1 MKKALSIFLSL
12 VMLLTMSAGLN
23 ITARAEQSVKSSFDE
38 ATGTLTFSGNGAV
51 SASSYEYGSIGDKIT
66 KVIINIG
73 IDEIES
79 YAFSKAEKLQSVIIY
94 DPMCQISADGIL
106 PIGKDDVTF
115 YGFDKSKT
123 QEWASNHNFTFKY
136 IYTITFLK
144 KDNSV
149 SKIIYALDGESAQEV
164 SAKAPNFS
172 FSAYPYTGSDI
183 DNAHYEPVW
192 SPSISAATN
201 DKQYKETAK
210 LRMCTE
216 IQIITKEPTCAETG
230 VLSTVCDKCKRTLET
245 KELAK
250 TDNHVFDDNEE
261 FCTVCHKVKNPN
273 YTTTTTT
280 TSAPATNTT
289 EITTTEAPQP
299 TTSTTAAPAPAP
311 QPPVTSSTAPTAKP
325 TTTKASKPTN
335 NAKKVSGD
343 WVDSKYKKAS
353 ISKLSKGKKAIT
365 VRWKKV
371 STIKGY
377 QIQLATDKNFKK
389 NKKTVTVSKQKTT
402 KTTVKKLK
410 AKKKYYVRIRTY
422 KNVKYQG
429 KTIKVYSSWSKA
441 KTVKTK

>member
-38 ATGTLTFSGNGAV
+38 ATGTLTFTGKGTV
-51 SASSYEYGSIGDKIT
+51 SASSYDYGNIGDKIT
-66 KVIINIG
+66 KVIVNVG
-73 IDEIES
+73 IDEIQS
-79 YAFSKAEKLQSVIIY
+79 YAFSKADKLQSVIIY
-94 DPMCQISADGIL
+94 DQTCQISAQGIL
-106 PIGKDDVTF
+106 PIGKNDVTF

-123 QEWASNHNFTFKY
+123 QEWALNHKYPFKY

-144 KDNSV
+144 RNNSV
-149 SKIIYALDGESAQEV
+149 SKIIYALDGETAQEV
-164 SAKAPNFS
+164 NAKAPNFS
-172 FSAYPYTGSDI
+172 FTAYPDSNTENG
-183 DNAHYEPVW
+183 HFEPTW
-192 SPSISAATN
+192 KPSISAATS
-201 DKQYKETAK
+201 DKQYKEHPK

-230 VLSTVCDKCKRTLET
+230 VLSTVCDICKRTLET

-250 TDNHVFDDNEE
+250 TDNHVFENNEE

-280 TSAPATNTT
+280 TTVPTTTTTAPTTQAVLPPATSST
-289 EITTTEAPQP
+289 QP
-299 TTSTTAAPAPAP
+299 TTK
-311 QPPVTSSTAPTAKP
+311 PTA
-325 TTTKASKPTN
+325 TKASKPTK
-335 NAKKVSGD
+335 NAKKVSGN

-371 STIKGY
+371 KTIKGY
-377 QIQLATDKNFKK
+377 QIQLATDKKFKK
-389 NKKTVTVSKQKTT
+389 NKKTVTISKQKTT

-422 KNVKYQG
+422 KNVKYKG
-429 KTIKVYSSWSKA
+429 KTIKVYSSWSKV

>member
-12 VMLLTMSAGLN
+12 VMLLTMSAGIN

-38 ATGTLTFSGNGAV
+38 ATGTLTFTGKGTV
-51 SASSYEYGSIGDKIT
+51 SASSYDYGNIGDKIR
-66 KVIINIG
+66 KVIVNVG
-73 IDEIES
+73 IDEIQS
-79 YAFSKAEKLQSVIIY
+79 YAFSKADKLQSVIIY
-94 DPMCQISADGIL
+94 DQTCQISAQDIL

-123 QEWASNHNFTFKY
+123 QEWALNHKYPFKY

-144 KDNSV
+144 RDNSV
-149 SKIIYALDGESAQEV
+149 SKIIYALDGETAQEI

-172 FSAYPYTGSDI
+172 FAAYPYTGD
-183 DNAHYEPVW
+183 DMNNAHYAPVW
-192 SPSISAATN
+192 SPSISAATS
-201 DKQYKETAK
+201 DKQYKEHPK

-216 IQIITKEPTCAETG
+216 IQKITKEPTCAETG
-230 VLSTVCDKCKRTLET
+230 VLSTVCSICGRTLET

-250 TDNHVFDDNEE
+250 TNNHVFDNNEE
-261 FCTVCHKVKNPN
+261 FCLVCHKVKNPN
-273 YTTTTTT
+273 YTTTTATTTTTT
-280 TSAPATNTT
+280 TSAPTT
-289 EITTTEAPQP
+289 QP
-299 TTSTTAAPAPAP
+299 TTK
-311 QPPVTSSTAPTAKP
+311 PTA
-325 TTTKASKPTN
+325 TKASKPTK
-335 NAKKVSGD
+335 NAKKVSGN

-365 VRWKKV
+365 VKWKKV

-377 QIQLATDKNFKK
+377 QIQLATDKKFKK
-389 NKKTVTVSKQKTT
+389 NKKTVTISKQKTT

-429 KTIKVYSSWSKA
+429 KTIKVYSSWSKV

>member
-38 ATGTLTFSGNGAV
+38 ATGTLTFTGKGTV
-51 SASSYEYGSIGDKIT
+51 SASSYDYGNIGDKIR
-66 KVIINIG
+66 KVIVNVG
-73 IDEIES
+73 IDEIQS
-79 YAFSKAEKLQSVIIY
+79 YAFSKADKLQSIIIY
-94 DPMCQISADGIL
+94 DQTCQISAQGIL

-123 QEWASNHNFTFKY
+123 QEWALNHKYPFKY

-144 KDNSV
+144 RDNSV
-149 SKIIYALDGESAQEV
+149 SKIIYALDGETAQEI

-172 FSAYPYTGSDI
+172 FAAYPYTGD
-183 DNAHYEPVW
+183 DMNNAHYAPVW
-192 SPSISAATN
+192 SPSISAATS
-201 DKQYKETAK
+201 DKQYKEHPK

-216 IQIITKEPTCAETG
+216 IQKITKEPTCAETG
-230 VLSTVCDKCKRTLET
+230 VLSTVCSICGRTLET

-250 TDNHVFDDNEE
+250 TNNHVFDNNEE
-261 FCTVCHKVKNPN
+261 FCLVCHKVKNPN
-273 YTTTTTT
+273 YTTTTATTTTTT
-280 TSAPATNTT
+280 TSAPTT
-289 EITTTEAPQP
+289 QP
-299 TTSTTAAPAPAP
+299 TTK
-311 QPPVTSSTAPTAKP
+311 PTA
-325 TTTKASKPTN
+325 TKASKPTK
-335 NAKKVSGD
+335 NAKKVSGN

-365 VRWKKV
+365 VKWKKV

-377 QIQLATDKNFKK
+377 QIQLATDKKFKK
-389 NKKTVTVSKQKTT
+389 NKKTVTISKQKTT

-429 KTIKVYSSWSKA
+429 KTIKVYSSWSKV

>member
-38 ATGTLTFSGNGAV
+38 ATGTLTFTGKGTV
-51 SASSYEYGSIGDKIT
+51 SASSYDYGNIGDKIR
-66 KVIINIG
+66 KVIVKVG
-73 IDEIES
+73 IDEIQS
-79 YAFSKAEKLQSVIIY
+79 YAFSKADKLQSVIIY
-94 DPMCQISADGIL
+94 DQTCQISAQGIL

-123 QEWASNHNFTFKY
+123 QEWALNHKYPFKY

-144 KDNSV
+144 RDNSV
-149 SKIIYALDGESAQEV
+149 SKIIYALDGETAQEI

-172 FSAYPYTGSDI
+172 FAAYPYTGGDMN
-183 DNAHYEPVW
+183 NAHYAPVW
-192 SPSISAATN
+192 SPSISAVTN

-210 LRMCTE
+210 IRMCTE
-216 IQIITKEPTCAETG
+216 TQKITKEPTCAETG
-230 VLSTVCDKCKRTLET
+230 VLSTVCSICGRTLET

-250 TDNHVFDDNEE
+250 TDNHVFDNNEE
-261 FCTVCHKVKNPN
+261 FCLVCHKVKNPN

-280 TSAPATNTT
+280 TSAPTTQPPATSST
-289 EITTTEAPQP
+289 QP
-299 TTSTTAAPAPAP
+299 TT
-311 QPPVTSSTAPTAKP
+311 KP
-325 TTTKASKPTN
+325 TTTKASKPTK
-335 NAKKVSGD
+335 NAKKVSGN

-377 QIQLATDKNFKK
+377 QIQLATDKKFKK
-389 NKKTVTVSKQKTT
+389 NKKTVTISKQKTT

-429 KTIKVYSSWSKA
+429 KTIKVYSSWSK
-441 KTVKTK
+441 VKTIKTK

>member
-38 ATGTLTFSGNGAV
+38 ATGTLTFTGKGTV
-51 SASSYEYGSIGDKIT
+51 SASSYDYGNIGDKI
-66 KVIINIG
+66 KKIIVNVG
-73 IDEIES
+73 IDEIQS
-79 YAFSKAEKLQSVIIY
+79 YAFSKADKLQSVIIY
-94 DPMCQISADGIL
+94 DQTCQISAQGIL

-123 QEWASNHNFTFKY
+123 QEWALNHKYPFKY

-144 KDNSV
+144 RDNSV
-149 SKIIYALDGESAQEV
+149 SKIIYALDGETAQEI

-172 FSAYPYTGSDI
+172 FAAYPYTGGDMN
-183 DNAHYEPVW
+183 NAHYAPVW
-192 SPSISAATN
+192 SPSISAATS
-201 DKQYKETAK
+201 DKQYKEHPK

-230 VLSTVCDKCKRTLET
+230 VLSTVCDICKRTLET

-250 TDNHVFDDNEE
+250 TDNHVFDNNEE
-261 FCTVCHKVKNPN
+261 FCLVCHKVKNPN

-280 TSAPATNTT
+280 TTTTTSAPTT
-289 EITTTEAPQP
+289 QP
-299 TTSTTAAPAPAP
+299 TT
-311 QPPVTSSTAPTAKP
+311 KP
-325 TTTKASKPTN
+325 TTTKASKPTK
-335 NAKKVSGD
+335 NAKKVSGN

-365 VRWKKV
+365 VKWKKV

-377 QIQLATDKNFKK
+377 QIQLATDKKFKK
-389 NKKTVTVSKQKTT
+389 NKKTVTISKQKTT

-429 KTIKVYSSWSKA
+429 KTIKVYSSWSKV

>member
-38 ATGTLTFSGNGAV
+38 ATGTLTFTGKGTV
-51 SASSYEYGSIGDKIT
+51 SASSYDYGNIGDKIT
-66 KVIINIG
+66 KVIVNFG
-73 IDEIES
+73 IDEIQS
-79 YAFSKAEKLQSVIIY
+79 YAFSKAVKLQSVIIY
-94 DPMCQISADGIL
+94 DQTCQISAQGIL

-115 YGFDKSKT
+115 YGLDKSKT
-123 QEWASNHNFTFKY
+123 QEWALNRKYLFKY

-144 KDNSV
+144 RDNSV
-149 SKIIYALDGESAQEV
+149 SKIIYALDGETAQEI

-172 FSAYPYTGSDI
+172 FAAYPYTGGDMN
-183 DNAHYEPVW
+183 NAHYAPVW
-192 SPSISAATN
+192 KPSISAATS
-201 DKQYKETAK
+201 DKQYKEHPK

-216 IQIITKEPTCAETG
+216 TQKITKEPTCAETG
-230 VLSTVCDKCKRTLET
+230 VLSTVCSICGRTLET

-250 TDNHVFDDNEE
+250 TNNHVFDNNEE
-261 FCTVCHKVKNPN
+261 FCLVCHKVKNPN

-280 TSAPATNTT
+280 TSAPTTQAAQPPATSST
-289 EITTTEAPQP
+289 QP
-299 TTSTTAAPAPAP
+299 TTK
-311 QPPVTSSTAPTAKP
+311 PTA
-325 TTTKASKPTN
+325 TKASKPTK
-335 NAKKVSGD
+335 NAKKVSGN

-365 VRWKKV
+365 VKWKKV

-377 QIQLATDKNFKK
+377 QIQLATDKKFKK
-389 NKKTVTVSKQKTT
+389 NKKTVTISKQKTT

-429 KTIKVYSSWSKA
+429 KTIKVYSSWSK
-441 KTVKTK
+441 VKTIKTK

>member
-38 ATGTLTFSGNGAV
+38 ATGTLTFTGKGTV
-51 SASSYEYGSIGDKIT
+51 SASSYDYGNIGDKIR
-66 KVIINIG
+66 KVIVNVG
-73 IDEIES
+73 IDEIQS
-79 YAFSKAEKLQSVIIY
+79 YAFSKADKLQSVIIY
-94 DPMCQISADGIL
+94 DQTCQISAQDIL
-106 PIGKDDVTF
+106 PIGKNDVTF

-123 QEWASNHNFTFKY
+123 QEWALNHKYPFKY

-144 KDNSV
+144 RDNSV
-149 SKIIYALDGESAQEV
+149 SKIIYALDGETAQEI

-172 FSAYPYTGSDI
+172 FNAYPDSNTENG
-183 DNAHYEPVW
+183 HFEPTW
-192 SPSISAATN
+192 KPSISAATS
-201 DKQYKETAK
+201 DKQYKEHPK

-216 IQIITKEPTCAETG
+216 IQKITKEPTCAETG
-230 VLSTVCDKCKRTLET
+230 VLSTVCDICKRTLET

-250 TDNHVFDDNEE
+250 TNNHVFDNNEE
-261 FCTVCHKVKNPN
+261 FCLVCHKVKNPN

-280 TSAPATNTT
+280 TSVPTTQAVQPPATSST
-289 EITTTEAPQP
+289 QP
-299 TTSTTAAPAPAP
+299 TTK
-311 QPPVTSSTAPTAKP
+311 PTA
-325 TTTKASKPTN
+325 TKASKPTK
-335 NAKKVSGD
+335 NAKKVSGN

-353 ISKLSKGKKAIT
+353 ITKLSKGKKAIT
-365 VRWKKV
+365 VKWKKV
-371 STIKGY
+371 KTIKGY
-377 QIQLATDKNFKK
+377 QIQLATDKKFKK
-389 NKKTVTVSKQKTT
+389 NKKTVTISKQKTT

-429 KTIKVYSSWSKA
+429 KTIKVYSSWSKV

>member
-38 ATGTLTFSGNGAV
+38 ATGTLTFTGKGTV
-51 SASSYEYGSIGDKIT
+51 SASSYDYGNIGDKIT
-66 KVIINIG
+66 KVIINVG
-73 IDEIES
+73 IDEIQS
-79 YAFSKAEKLQSVIIY
+79 YAFSKAVKLQSVIIY
-94 DPMCQISADGIL
+94 DQTCQISAQGIL

-123 QEWASNHNFTFKY
+123 QEWASNHKYPFKY

-144 KDNSV
+144 RNNSV
-149 SKIIYALDGESAQEV
+149 SKIIYALDGETAQEV

-172 FSAYPYTGSDI
+172 FAAYPYTGGDMN
-183 DNAHYEPVW
+183 NAHYAPVW
-192 SPSISAATN
+192 SPSISAATS
-201 DKQYKETAK
+201 DKQYKEHPK

-230 VLSTVCDKCKRTLET
+230 VLSTVCDICKRTLET

-250 TDNHVFDDNEE
+250 TNNHVFDNNEE
-261 FCTVCHKVKNPN
+261 FCLVCHKVKNPN

-280 TSAPATNTT
+280 TTVPTTTTSAPTTQAAQPPATSST
-289 EITTTEAPQP
+289 QP
-299 TTSTTAAPAPAP
+299 TT
-311 QPPVTSSTAPTAKP
+311 KP
-325 TTTKASKPTN
+325 TTTKA
-335 NAKKVSGD
+335 KKVSGN
-343 WVDSKYKKAS
+343 WVDKKYKKAS

-371 STIKGY
+371 KTIKGY
-377 QIQLATDKNFKK
+377 QIQLATDKKFKK
-389 NKKTVTVSKQKTT
+389 NKKTVTISKQKTT

-422 KNVKYQG
+422 KNVKYKG
-429 KTIKVYSSWSKA
+429 KTIKVYSSWSKV

>member
-38 ATGTLTFSGNGAV
+38 ATGTLTFTGKGTV
-51 SASSYEYGSIGDKIT
+51 SASSYDYGNIGDKIR
-66 KVIINIG
+66 KVIVNVG
-73 IDEIES
+73 IDEIQD
-79 YAFSKAEKLQSVIIY
+79 YAFSKADKLQSIIIY
-94 DPMCQISADGIL
+94 DQTCQISAQEIL

-123 QEWASNHNFTFKY
+123 QEWALNHKYPFKY

-144 KDNSV
+144 RDNSV
-149 SKIIYALDGESAQEV
+149 SKIIYALDGETAQEI

-172 FSAYPYTGSDI
+172 FAAYPYTGD
-183 DNAHYEPVW
+183 DMNNAHYAPVW
-192 SPSISAATN
+192 SPSISAATS
-201 DKQYKETAK
+201 DKQYKEHPK

-216 IQIITKEPTCAETG
+216 IQKITKEPTCAETG
-230 VLSTVCDKCKRTLET
+230 VLSTVCDICKRTLET

-250 TDNHVFDDNEE
+250 TNNHVFDNNEE
-261 FCTVCHKVKNPN
+261 FCLVCHKVKNPN

-280 TSAPATNTT
+280 TSAPTTQAAQPPATSST
-289 EITTTEAPQP
+289 QP
-299 TTSTTAAPAPAP
+299 TTK
-311 QPPVTSSTAPTAKP
+311 PTA
-325 TTTKASKPTN
+325 TKASKPTK
-335 NAKKVSGD
+335 NAKKVSGN

-365 VRWKKV
+365 VKWKKV

-377 QIQLATDKNFKK
+377 QIQLATDKKFKK
-389 NKKTVTVSKQKTT
+389 NKKTVTISKQKTT
-402 KTTVKKLK
+402 KATVKKLK

-429 KTIKVYSSWSKA
+429 KTIKVYSSWSK
-441 KTVKTK
+441 VKTIKTK

>member
-38 ATGTLTFSGNGAV
+38 ATGTLTFSGKGAV
-51 SASSYEYGSIGDKIT
+51 SASSYDYGNIGDKIT
-66 KVIINIG
+66 KVIINVG
-73 IDEIES
+73 IDEIQS
-79 YAFSKAEKLQSVIIY
+79 YAFSKADKLQSIIIY
-94 DPMCQISADGIL
+94 DQTCQISAQGIL
-106 PIGKDDVTF
+106 PIEKEKDDVTF

-123 QEWASNHNFTFKY
+123 QEWALNHKYPFKY

-144 KDNSV
+144 RNNSV
-149 SKIIYALDGESAQEV
+149 SKIIYALDGETAQEI
-164 SAKAPNFS
+164 SAKALNFS
-172 FSAYPYTGSDI
+172 FGAYPYTGDDI
-183 DNAHYEPVW
+183 NNAHYAPDW
-192 SPSISAATN
+192 KPSISAATS
-201 DKQYKETAK
+201 DIQYKEYPK
-210 LRMCTE
+210 LRMCTK
-216 IQIITKEPTCAETG
+216 IQKITKEPTCAETG
-230 VLSTVCDKCKRTLET
+230 VLSTVCDICGRTLET

-250 TDNHVFDDNEE
+250 TDNHVFDNNEE
-261 FCTVCHKVKNPN
+261 FCLVCHKVKNPN

-280 TSAPATNTT
+280 TSAPTT
-289 EITTTEAPQP
+289 QP
-299 TTSTTAAPAPAP
+299 TTK
-311 QPPVTSSTAPTAKP
+311 PTAK
-325 TTTKASKPTN
+325 KASKPTK

-365 VRWKKV
+365 VSWKKV

-377 QIQLATDKNFKK
+377 QIQLATDKKFKK
-389 NKKTVTVSKQKTT
+389 NKKTVTISKQKTT

-429 KTIKVYSSWSKA
+429 KIIKVYSSWSKV

>member
-38 ATGTLTFSGNGAV
+38 ATGTLTFTGKGTV
-51 SASSYEYGSIGDKIT
+51 SASSYDYGNIGDKIT
-66 KVIINIG
+66 KVIVNVG
-73 IDEIES
+73 IDEIQS
-79 YAFSKAEKLQSVIIY
+79 YAFSKAVKLQSVIIY
-94 DPMCQISADGIL
+94 DQTCQISAQGIL

-123 QEWASNHNFTFKY
+123 QEWALNHKYPFKY

-144 KDNSV
+144 RNNSV
-149 SKIIYALDGESAQEV
+149 SKIIYALDGETAQEI

-172 FSAYPYTGSDI
+172 FNAYPDSNTENG
-183 DNAHYEPVW
+183 HFEPTW
-192 SPSISAATN
+192 KPSISAATS
-201 DKQYKETAK
+201 DKQYKEHPK

-230 VLSTVCDKCKRTLET
+230 VLSTVCDICKRTLET

-250 TDNHVFDDNEE
+250 TDNHVFENNEE

-280 TSAPATNTT
+280 TTVPTTTTTVPTTTTTAPTTQAAQPPATSST
-289 EITTTEAPQP
+289 QP
-299 TTSTTAAPAPAP
+299 TT
-311 QPPVTSSTAPTAKP
+311 KP
-325 TTTKASKPTN
+325 TTTKAKKASKPTK
-335 NAKKVSGD
+335 NAKKVSGN
-343 WVDSKYKKAS
+343 WVDKKYKKAS

-371 STIKGY
+371 KTIKGY
-377 QIQLATDKNFKK
+377 QIQLATDKKFKK
-389 NKKTVTVSKQKTT
+389 NKKTVTISKQKTT

-410 AKKKYYVRIRTY
+410 SKKKYYVRIRTY
-422 KNVKYQG
+422 KNVKYKG
-429 KTIKVYSSWSKA
+429 KTIKVYSSWSKV

>member
-1 MKKALSIFLSL
+1 MKKALSVFLSL

-38 ATGTLTFSGNGAV
+38 ATGTLTFTGKGTV
-51 SASSYEYGSIGDKIT
+51 SASSYDYGNIGDKIK
-66 KVIINIG
+66 KVIVNVG
-73 IDEIES
+73 IDEIQS
-79 YAFSKAEKLQSVIIY
+79 YAFSKADKLQSVIIY
-94 DPMCQISADGIL
+94 DQTCQISAQGIL

-123 QEWASNHNFTFKY
+123 QEWALNHKYPFKY

-144 KDNSV
+144 RDNSV
-149 SKIIYALDGESAQEV
+149 SKIIYALDGETAQEI

-172 FSAYPYTGSDI
+172 FAAYPYTGGDMN
-183 DNAHYEPVW
+183 NAHYAPVW
-192 SPSISAATN
+192 SPSISAATS
-201 DKQYKETAK
+201 DKQYKEHPK

-216 IQIITKEPTCAETG
+216 TQKITKEPTCAETG
-230 VLSTVCDKCKRTLET
+230 VLSTVCSICGRTLET

-250 TDNHVFDDNEE
+250 TDNHVFNNNEE
-261 FCTVCHKVKNPN
+261 FCLVCHKVKNPN

-280 TSAPATNTT
+280 TSAPTTQPQATSST
-289 EITTTEAPQP
+289 QP
-299 TTSTTAAPAPAP
+299 TTK
-311 QPPVTSSTAPTAKP
+311 PTA
-325 TTTKASKPTN
+325 TKASKPTK
-335 NAKKVSGD
+335 NAKKVSGN
-343 WVDSKYKKAS
+343 WVDKKYKKAS

-365 VRWKKV
+365 VKWKKV
-371 STIKGY
+371 KTIKGY
-377 QIQLATDKNFKK
+377 QIQLATDKKFKK
-389 NKKTVTVSKQKTT
+389 NKKTVTISKQKTT

-429 KTIKVYSSWSKA
+429 KTIKVYSSWSKV

>member
-1 MKKALSIFLSL
+1 
-12 VMLLTMSAGLN
+12 MLLTMSAGLN

-38 ATGTLTFSGNGAV
+38 ATGTLTFSGKGTV
-51 SASSYEYGSIGDKIT
+51 SASSYDYGNIGDKIR
-66 KVIINIG
+66 KVIVNVG
-73 IDEIES
+73 IDEIQD
-79 YAFSKAEKLQSVIIY
+79 YAFSKADKLQSVIIY
-94 DPMCQISADGIL
+94 DQTCQISAQGIL

-123 QEWASNHNFTFKY
+123 QEWALNHKYPFKY

-144 KDNSV
+144 RDNSV
-149 SKIIYALDGESAQEV
+149 SKIIYALDGETAQEI

-172 FSAYPYTGSDI
+172 FAAYPYTGGDMN
-183 DNAHYEPVW
+183 NAHYAPVW
-192 SPSISAATN
+192 SPSISAATS
-201 DKQYKETAK
+201 DKQYKEHPK

-230 VLSTVCDKCKRTLET
+230 VLSTVCDICKRTLET

-250 TDNHVFDDNEE
+250 TNNHVFDNNEE
-261 FCTVCHKVKNPN
+261 FCLVCHKAKNPN

-280 TSAPATNTT
+280 TSAPTT
-289 EITTTEAPQP
+289 QP
-299 TTSTTAAPAPAP
+299 TTK
-311 QPPVTSSTAPTAKP
+311 PTA
-325 TTTKASKPTN
+325 TKASKPTK
-335 NAKKVSGD
+335 NAKKVSGN

-377 QIQLATDKNFKK
+377 QIQLATDKKFKK
-389 NKKTVTVSKQKTT
+389 NKKTVTISKQKTT

-422 KNVKYQG
+422 KNVKYKG
-429 KTIKVYSSWSKA
+429 KTIKVYSSWSKV

>member
-1 MKKALSIFLSL
+1 
-12 VMLLTMSAGLN
+12 MLLTMSAGLN

-38 ATGTLTFSGNGAV
+38 ATGTLTFTGKGTV
-51 SASSYEYGSIGDKIT
+51 SASSYDYGNIGDKIR
-66 KVIINIG
+66 KVIVNVG
-73 IDEIES
+73 IDEIQS
-79 YAFSKAEKLQSVIIY
+79 YAFSKAVKLQSVIIY
-94 DPMCQISADGIL
+94 DQTCQISAQGIL

-123 QEWASNHNFTFKY
+123 QEWASNHKYPFKY

-144 KDNSV
+144 RNNSV
-149 SKIIYALDGESAQEV
+149 SKIIYALDGETAQEI

-172 FSAYPYTGSDI
+172 FNAYPDSNTENG
-183 DNAHYEPVW
+183 HFEPTW
-192 SPSISAATN
+192 KPSISAATS
-201 DKQYKETAK
+201 DKQYKEHPK

-230 VLSTVCDKCKRTLET
+230 VLSTVCDICKRTLET

-250 TDNHVFDDNEE
+250 TNNHVFDNNEE
-261 FCTVCHKVKNPN
+261 FCLVCHKVKNPN

-280 TSAPATNTT
+280 TTAPTTQAVQPPATSST
-289 EITTTEAPQP
+289 QP
-299 TTSTTAAPAPAP
+299 TTK
-311 QPPVTSSTAPTAKP
+311 PTA
-325 TTTKASKPTN
+325 TKASKPTK
-335 NAKKVSGD
+335 NAKKISGN

-371 STIKGY
+371 KTIKGY
-377 QIQLATDKNFKK
+377 QIQLATDKKFKK
-389 NKKTVTVSKQKTT
+389 NKKTVTISKQKTT

-422 KNVKYQG
+422 KNVKYKG
-429 KTIKVYSSWSKA
+429 KTIKVYSSWSKV

>member
-12 VMLLTMSAGLN
+12 VMLLTMSVGLN

-38 ATGTLTFSGNGAV
+38 ATGTLTFTGKGTV
-51 SASSYEYGSIGDKIT
+51 SASSYDYGNIGDKIR
-66 KVIINIG
+66 KVIVNVG
-73 IDEIES
+73 IDEIQS
-79 YAFSKAEKLQSVIIY
+79 YAFSKADKLQSIIIY
-94 DPMCQISADGIL
+94 YQTCQISAQGIL

-123 QEWASNHNFTFKY
+123 QEWALNHKYPFKY

-144 KDNSV
+144 RDNSV
-149 SKIIYALDGESAQEV
+149 SKIIYALDGETAQEI

-172 FSAYPYTGSDI
+172 FAAYPYTGD
-183 DNAHYEPVW
+183 DMNNAHYAPVW
-192 SPSISAATN
+192 SPSISAATS
-201 DKQYKETAK
+201 DKQYKEHPK

-216 IQIITKEPTCAETG
+216 IQKITKEPTCAETG
-230 VLSTVCDKCKRTLET
+230 VLSTVCDICKRTLET

-250 TDNHVFDDNEE
+250 TNNHVFDNNEE
-261 FCTVCHKVKNPN
+261 FCLVCHKVKNPN

-280 TSAPATNTT
+280 TSAPTTQAAQPPATSST
-289 EITTTEAPQP
+289 QP
-299 TTSTTAAPAPAP
+299 TTK
-311 QPPVTSSTAPTAKP
+311 PTA
-325 TTTKASKPTN
+325 TKASKPTK
-335 NAKKVSGD
+335 NAKKVSGN

-365 VRWKKV
+365 VKWKKV

-377 QIQLATDKNFKK
+377 QIQLATDKKFKK
-389 NKKTVTVSKQKTT
+389 NKKTVTISKQKTT
-402 KTTVKKLK
+402 KATVKKLK

-429 KTIKVYSSWSKA
+429 KTIKVYSSWSK
-441 KTVKTK
+441 VKTIKTK

>member
-12 VMLLTMSAGLN
+12 VMLLTMSAGFN

-38 ATGTLTFSGNGAV
+38 ATGTLTFTGKGTV
-51 SASSYEYGSIGDKIT
+51 SASSYDYGNIGDKIR
-66 KVIINIG
+66 KVIVNVG
-73 IDEIES
+73 IDEIQS
-79 YAFSKAEKLQSVIIY
+79 YAFSKADKLQSIIIY
-94 DPMCQISADGIL
+94 DQTCQISAQGIL

-123 QEWASNHNFTFKY
+123 QEWALNHKYPFKY

-144 KDNSV
+144 RDNSV
-149 SKIIYALDGESAQEV
+149 SKIIYALDGETAQEI

-172 FSAYPYTGSDI
+172 FTAYPYTGGDMN
-183 DNAHYEPVW
+183 NAHYAPVW
-192 SPSISAATN
+192 SPSISAATS
-201 DKQYKETAK
+201 DKQYKEHPK
-210 LRMCTE
+210 LRMCTD
-216 IQIITKEPTCAETG
+216 QKITKEPTCAEIG
-230 VLSTVCDKCKRTLET
+230 VLSTVCSICGRTLET

-250 TDNHVFDDNEE
+250 TDNHVFDNNEE
-261 FCTVCHKVKNPN
+261 FCLVCHKIKNPN

-280 TSAPATNTT
+280 TSAPTT
-289 EITTTEAPQP
+289 QP
-299 TTSTTAAPAPAP
+299 TTK
-311 QPPVTSSTAPTAKP
+311 PTA
-325 TTTKASKPTN
+325 TKASKPTK
-335 NAKKVSGD
+335 NAKKVSGN
-343 WVDSKYKKAS
+343 WVDKKYKKAS

-377 QIQLATDKNFKK
+377 QIQLATDKKFKK
-389 NKKTVTVSKQKTT
+389 NKKTVTISKQKTT

-429 KTIKVYSSWSKA
+429 KTIKVYSSWSK
-441 KTVKTK
+441 VKTIKTK

>member
-38 ATGTLTFSGNGAV
+38 ATGTLTFTGKGTV
-51 SASSYEYGSIGDKIT
+51 SASSYDYGNIGDKIR
-66 KVIINIG
+66 KVIVNVG
-73 IDEIES
+73 IDEIQS
-79 YAFSKAEKLQSVIIY
+79 YAFSKADKLQSVIIY
-94 DPMCQISADGIL
+94 DQTCQISAQGIL

-123 QEWASNHNFTFKY
+123 QEWALNHKYPFKY

-144 KDNSV
+144 RNNSV
-149 SKIIYALDGESAQEV
+149 SKIIYALDGETAQEI

-172 FSAYPYTGSDI
+172 FTAYPDSNTENG
-183 DNAHYEPVW
+183 HFEPTW
-192 SPSISAATN
+192 KPSISAVTK
-201 DKQYKETAK
+201 DQQYKEAPK

-230 VLSTVCDKCKRTLET
+230 VLSTVCDICKRTLET

-250 TDNHVFDDNEE
+250 TDNHVFDNNEE
-261 FCTVCHKVKNPN
+261 FCLVCHKVKNPN

-280 TSAPATNTT
+280 TTVPTTTTTAPTTQAVQPPATSST
-289 EITTTEAPQP
+289 QP
-299 TTSTTAAPAPAP
+299 TT
-311 QPPVTSSTAPTAKP
+311 KP
-325 TTTKASKPTN
+325 TTKKASKPTK
-335 NAKKVSGD
+335 NAKKVSGN

-365 VRWKKV
+365 VKWKKV
-371 STIKGY
+371 KTIKGY
-377 QIQLATDKNFKK
+377 QIQLATDKKFKK
-389 NKKTVTVSKQKTT
+389 NKKTVTISKQKTT

-422 KNVKYQG
+422 KNVKYKG
-429 KTIKVYSSWSKA
+429 KTIKVYSSWSK
-441 KTVKTK
+441 VKTLKTK

>member
-1 MKKALSIFLSL
+1 
-12 VMLLTMSAGLN
+12 MLLTMSAGLN

-38 ATGTLTFSGNGAV
+38 ATGTLTFTGKGTV
-51 SASSYEYGSIGDKIT
+51 SASSYDYGNIGDKIT
-66 KVIINIG
+66 KVIVNVG
-73 IDEIES
+73 IDEIQS
-79 YAFSKAEKLQSVIIY
+79 YAFSKADKLQSVIIY
-94 DPMCQISADGIL
+94 DQTCQISAQGIL
-106 PIGKDDVTF
+106 PIGKNDVTF

-123 QEWASNHNFTFKY
+123 QEWALNHKYPFKY

-144 KDNSV
+144 RNNSV
-149 SKIIYALDGESAQEV
+149 SKIIYALDGETAQEV
-164 SAKAPNFS
+164 NAKAPNFS
-172 FSAYPYTGSDI
+172 FTAYPDSNTENG
-183 DNAHYEPVW
+183 HFEPTW
-192 SPSISAATN
+192 KPSISAATS
-201 DKQYKETAK
+201 DKQYKEHPK

-230 VLSTVCDKCKRTLET
+230 VLSTVCDICKRTLET

-250 TDNHVFDDNEE
+250 TDNHVFENNEE

-280 TSAPATNTT
+280 TTVPTTTTTAPTTQAVLPPATSST
-289 EITTTEAPQP
+289 QP
-299 TTSTTAAPAPAP
+299 TTK
-311 QPPVTSSTAPTAKP
+311 PTA
-325 TTTKASKPTN
+325 TKASKPTK
-335 NAKKVSGD
+335 NAKKVSGN

-371 STIKGY
+371 KTIKGY
-377 QIQLATDKNFKK
+377 QIQLATDKKFKK
-389 NKKTVTVSKQKTT
+389 NKKTVTISKQKTT

-422 KNVKYQG
+422 KNVKYKG
-429 KTIKVYSSWSKA
+429 KTIKVYSSWSKV

>member
-38 ATGTLTFSGNGAV
+38 ATGTLTFSGKGTV
-51 SASSYEYGSIGDKIT
+51 SASSYDYGNIGDKIK
-66 KVIINIG
+66 KVIVNVG
-73 IDEIES
+73 IDEIQS
-79 YAFSKAEKLQSVIIY
+79 YAFSKADKLQSVIIY
-94 DPMCQISADGIL
+94 DQTCQISAQGIL

-123 QEWASNHNFTFKY
+123 QEWALNHKYPFKY

-144 KDNSV
+144 RDNSV
-149 SKIIYALDGESAQEV
+149 SKIIYALDGETAQEI

-172 FSAYPYTGSDI
+172 FAAYPYTGD
-183 DNAHYEPVW
+183 DMNNAHYAPVW
-192 SPSISAATN
+192 SPSISAATS
-201 DKQYKETAK
+201 DKQYKEHPK

-230 VLSTVCDKCKRTLET
+230 VLSTVCDICKRTLET

-250 TDNHVFDDNEE
+250 TNNHVFDNNEE
-261 FCTVCHKVKNPN
+261 FCLVCHKVKNPN

-280 TSAPATNTT
+280 TSAPTT
-289 EITTTEAPQP
+289 QP
-299 TTSTTAAPAPAP
+299 TT
-311 QPPVTSSTAPTAKP
+311 KP
-325 TTTKASKPTN
+325 TTTKASKPTK
-335 NAKKVSGD
+335 NAKKVSGN

-365 VRWKKV
+365 VKWKKV
-371 STIKGY
+371 KTIKGY
-377 QIQLATDKNFKK
+377 QIQLATDKKFKK
-389 NKKTVTVSKQKTT
+389 NKKTVTISKQKTT

-429 KTIKVYSSWSKA
+429 KTIKVYSSWSK
-441 KTVKTK
+441 VKTIKTK

>member
-1 MKKALSIFLSL
+1 MVYVKKALSIFLSL

-38 ATGTLTFSGNGAV
+38 ATGTLTFSGKGTV
-51 SASSYEYGSIGDKIT
+51 SASSYDYGNIGDKIR
-66 KVIINIG
+66 KVIVNVG
-73 IDEIES
+73 IDEIQS
-79 YAFSKAEKLQSVIIY
+79 YAFSKADKLQSVIIY
-94 DPMCQISADGIL
+94 DQTCQISAQGIL

-123 QEWASNHNFTFKY
+123 QEWALNHKYPFKY

-144 KDNSV
+144 RDNSV
-149 SKIIYALDGESAQEV
+149 SKIIYALDGETAQEI

-172 FSAYPYTGSDI
+172 FAAYPYTGNDMN
-183 DNAHYEPVW
+183 NAHYAPVW
-192 SPSISAATN
+192 SPSISAATS
-201 DKQYKETAK
+201 DKQYKEHPK

-230 VLSTVCDKCKRTLET
+230 VLSTVCDICKRTLET

-250 TDNHVFDDNEE
+250 TNNHVFDNNEE
-261 FCTVCHKVKNPN
+261 FCLVCHKVKNPN

-280 TSAPATNTT
+280 TSAPTT
-289 EITTTEAPQP
+289 QP
-299 TTSTTAAPAPAP
+299 TT
-311 QPPVTSSTAPTAKP
+311 KP
-325 TTTKASKPTN
+325 TTTKASKPTK
-335 NAKKVSGD
+335 NAKKVSGN

-365 VRWKKV
+365 VKWKKV
-371 STIKGY
+371 KTIKGY
-377 QIQLATDKNFKK
+377 QIQLATDKKFKK
-389 NKKTVTVSKQKTT
+389 NKKTVTISKQKTT

-429 KTIKVYSSWSKA
+429 KTIKVYSSWSK
-441 KTVKTK
+441 VKTIKTK

>member
-38 ATGTLTFSGNGAV
+38 ATGTLTFTGKGTV
-51 SASSYEYGSIGDKIT
+51 SASSYDYGNIGDKIK
-66 KVIINIG
+66 KVIVNVG
-73 IDEIES
+73 IDEIQD
-79 YAFSKAEKLQSVIIY
+79 YAFSKADKLQSVIIY
-94 DPMCQISADGIL
+94 DQTCQISAQGIL

-123 QEWASNHNFTFKY
+123 QEWALNHKYPFKY

-144 KDNSV
+144 RDNSV
-149 SKIIYALDGESAQEV
+149 SKIIYALDGETAQEI

-172 FSAYPYTGSDI
+172 FTAYPYIGGDMN
-183 DNAHYEPVW
+183 NAHYAPVW
-192 SPSISAATN
+192 SPSISAATS
-201 DKQYKETAK
+201 DKQYKEHPK

-216 IQIITKEPTCAETG
+216 IQKITKEPTCAETG
-230 VLSTVCDKCKRTLET
+230 VLSTVCSICGRTLET

-250 TDNHVFDDNEE
+250 TNNHVFDNNEE
-261 FCTVCHKVKNPN
+261 FCLVCHKVKNPN

-280 TSAPATNTT
+280 TSAPTTQPQATSST
-289 EITTTEAPQP
+289 QP
-299 TTSTTAAPAPAP
+299 TT
-311 QPPVTSSTAPTAKP
+311 KP
-325 TTTKASKPTN
+325 TTTKASKPTK
-335 NAKKVSGD
+335 NAKKVSGN

-365 VRWKKV
+365 VKWKKV
-371 STIKGY
+371 KTIKGY
-377 QIQLATDKNFKK
+377 QIQLATDKKFKK
-389 NKKTVTVSKQKTT
+389 NKKTVTISKQKTT

-422 KNVKYQG
+422 KNVKYKG
-429 KTIKVYSSWSKA
+429 KTIKVYSSWSK
-441 KTVKTK
+441 VKTIKTK

>member
-38 ATGTLTFSGNGAV
+38 ATGTLTFTGKGTV
-51 SASSYEYGSIGDKIT
+51 SASSYDYGNIGDKIT
-66 KVIINIG
+66 KVIVNVG
-73 IDEIES
+73 IDEIQS
-79 YAFSKAEKLQSVIIY
+79 YAFSKADKLQSIIIY
-94 DPMCQISADGIL
+94 DQTCQISAQGIL

-123 QEWASNHNFTFKY
+123 QEWALNHKYPFKY

-144 KDNSV
+144 RNNSV
-149 SKIIYALDGESAQEV
+149 SKIIYALDGETAQEI

-172 FSAYPYTGSDI
+172 FNAYPDSNTENG
-183 DNAHYEPVW
+183 HFEPTW
-192 SPSISAATN
+192 KPSISAATS
-201 DKQYKETAK
+201 DKQYKEHPK

-230 VLSTVCDKCKRTLET
+230 VLSTVCDICKRTLET

-250 TDNHVFDDNEE
+250 TNNHVFDNNEE
-261 FCTVCHKVKNPN
+261 FCLVCHKVKNPN

-280 TSAPATNTT
+280 TTAPTTTTSAPTTQAAQPQATSST
-289 EITTTEAPQP
+289 QP
-299 TTSTTAAPAPAP
+299 TTK
-311 QPPVTSSTAPTAKP
+311 PTA
-325 TTTKASKPTN
+325 TKASKPTK
-335 NAKKVSGD
+335 NAKKVSGN
-343 WVDSKYKKAS
+343 WVDKKYKKAS

-365 VRWKKV
+365 VKWKKV
-371 STIKGY
+371 KTIKGY
-377 QIQLATDKNFKK
+377 QIQLATDKKFKK
-389 NKKTVTVSKQKTT
+389 NKKTVTISKQKTT

-429 KTIKVYSSWSKA
+429 KTIKVYSSWSKV

>member
-38 ATGTLTFSGNGAV
+38 ATGTLTFTGKGTV
-51 SASSYEYGSIGDKIT
+51 SASSYDYGNIGDKIK
-66 KVIINIG
+66 KVIVNVG
-73 IDEIES
+73 IDEIQD
-79 YAFSKAEKLQSVIIY
+79 YAFSKADKLQSVIIY
-94 DPMCQISADGIL
+94 DQTCQISAQDIL
-106 PIGKDDVTF
+106 PIGKKDVTF

-123 QEWASNHNFTFKY
+123 QEWALNHKYPFKY

-144 KDNSV
+144 RNNSI
-149 SKIIYALDGESAQEV
+149 SKIIYALDGETAQEI

-172 FSAYPYTGSDI
+172 FNAYPDSNTENG
-183 DNAHYEPVW
+183 HFEPTW
-192 SPSISAATN
+192 KPSISAATS
-201 DKQYKETAK
+201 DKQYKEHPK

-216 IQIITKEPTCAETG
+216 IQKITKEPTCAETG
-230 VLSTVCDKCKRTLET
+230 VLSTVCSICGRTLET

-250 TDNHVFDDNEE
+250 TDNHVFDNNEE
-261 FCTVCHKVKNPN
+261 FCLVCHKAKNSN

-280 TSAPATNTT
+280 TSAPTTQPPATSSM
-289 EITTTEAPQP
+289 QP
-299 TTSTTAAPAPAP
+299 TTK
-311 QPPVTSSTAPTAKP
+311 PTA
-325 TTTKASKPTN
+325 TKASKPTK
-335 NAKKVSGD
+335 NAKKVSGN

-377 QIQLATDKNFKK
+377 QIQLATDKKFKK
-389 NKKTVTVSKQKTT
+389 NKKTVTISKQKTT

-429 KTIKVYSSWSKA
+429 KTIKVYSSWSKV

>member
-38 ATGTLTFSGNGAV
+38 ATGTLTFSGKGTV
-51 SASSYEYGSIGDKIT
+51 SASSYDYGNIGDKIR
-66 KVIINIG
+66 KVIVNVG
-73 IDEIES
+73 IDEIQS
-79 YAFSKAEKLQSVIIY
+79 YAFSKAVKLQSVIIY
-94 DPMCQISADGIL
+94 DQTCQISAQGIL

-123 QEWASNHNFTFKY
+123 QEWASNHKYPFKY

-144 KDNSV
+144 RNNSV
-149 SKIIYALDGESAQEV
+149 SKIIYALDGETAQEI

-172 FSAYPYTGSDI
+172 FNAYPDSNTENG
-183 DNAHYEPVW
+183 HFEPTW
-192 SPSISAATN
+192 KPSISAATS
-201 DKQYKETAK
+201 DKQYKEHPK

-230 VLSTVCDKCKRTLET
+230 VLSTVCDICKRTLET

-250 TDNHVFDDNEE
+250 TNNHVFDNNEE
-261 FCTVCHKVKNPN
+261 FCLVCHKVKNPN

-280 TSAPATNTT
+280 TTAPTTQAVQPPATSST
-289 EITTTEAPQP
+289 QP
-299 TTSTTAAPAPAP
+299 TTK
-311 QPPVTSSTAPTAKP
+311 PTA
-325 TTTKASKPTN
+325 TKASKPTK
-335 NAKKVSGD
+335 NAKKISGN

-371 STIKGY
+371 KTIKGY
-377 QIQLATDKNFKK
+377 QIQLATDKKFKK
-389 NKKTVTVSKQKTT
+389 NKKTVTISKQKTT

-422 KNVKYQG
+422 KNVKYKG
-429 KTIKVYSSWSKA
+429 KTIKVYSSWSKV

>member
-38 ATGTLTFSGNGAV
+38 ATGTLTFSGKGTV
-51 SASSYEYGSIGDKIT
+51 SASSYDYGNIGDKIR
-66 KVIINIG
+66 KVIVNVG
-73 IDEIES
+73 IDEIQS
-79 YAFSKAEKLQSVIIY
+79 YAFSKADKLQSVIIY
-94 DPMCQISADGIL
+94 DQTCQISAQGIL

-123 QEWASNHNFTFKY
+123 QEWALNHKYPFKY

-144 KDNSV
+144 RDNSV
-149 SKIIYALDGESAQEV
+149 SKIIYALDGETAQEI

-172 FSAYPYTGSDI
+172 FAAYPYTGNDMN
-183 DNAHYEPVW
+183 NAHYAPVW
-192 SPSISAATN
+192 SPSISAATS
-201 DKQYKETAK
+201 DKQYKEHPK

-230 VLSTVCDKCKRTLET
+230 VLSTVCDICKRTLET

-250 TDNHVFDDNEE
+250 TNNHVFDNNEE
-261 FCTVCHKVKNPN
+261 FCLVCHKVKNPN

-280 TSAPATNTT
+280 TSAPTT
-289 EITTTEAPQP
+289 QP
-299 TTSTTAAPAPAP
+299 TT
-311 QPPVTSSTAPTAKP
+311 KP
-325 TTTKASKPTN
+325 TTTKASKPTK
-335 NAKKVSGD
+335 NAKKVSGN

-365 VRWKKV
+365 VKWKKV
-371 STIKGY
+371 KTIKGY
-377 QIQLATDKNFKK
+377 QIQLATDKKFKK
-389 NKKTVTVSKQKTT
+389 NKKTVTISKQKTT

-429 KTIKVYSSWSKA
+429 KTIKVYSSWSK
-441 KTVKTK
+441 VKTIKTK

>member
-38 ATGTLTFSGNGAV
+38 KTGTLTFTGKGTV
-51 SASSYEYGSIGDKIT
+51 SASSYDYGNIGDKIR
-66 KVIINIG
+66 KVIVNVG
-73 IDEIES
+73 IDKIQD
-79 YAFSKAEKLQSVIIY
+79 YAFSKAVKLQSVIIY
-94 DPMCQISADGIL
+94 DQTCQISAQGIL

-123 QEWASNHNFTFKY
+123 QEWALNHKYPFKY

-144 KDNSV
+144 RDNSV
-149 SKIIYALDGESAQEV
+149 SKIIYALDGETAQEI

-172 FSAYPYTGSDI
+172 FAAYPYTGGDMN
-183 DNAHYEPVW
+183 NAHYAPVW
-192 SPSISAATN
+192 SPSISAVTN

-210 LRMCTE
+210 IRMCTE
-216 IQIITKEPTCAETG
+216 IQKITKEPTCAETG
-230 VLSTVCDKCKRTLET
+230 VLSTVCSICGRTLET

-250 TDNHVFDDNEE
+250 TNNHVFDNNEE
-261 FCTVCHKVKNPN
+261 FCLVCHKVKNPN

-280 TSAPATNTT
+280 TSAPTT
-289 EITTTEAPQP
+289 QP
-299 TTSTTAAPAPAP
+299 TTK
-311 QPPVTSSTAPTAKP
+311 PTAKKAK
-325 TTTKASKPTN
+325 KASKPTK
-335 NAKKVSGD
+335 NAKKVSGN
-343 WVDSKYKKAS
+343 WVDKKYKKAS
-353 ISKLSKGKKAIT
+353 ISKLSRGKKAIT

-371 STIKGY
+371 KTIKGY
-377 QIQLATDKNFKK
+377 QIQLATDKKFKK
-389 NKKTVTVSKQKTT
+389 NKKTVTISKQKTT

-429 KTIKVYSSWSKA
+429 KTIKVYSSWSKV

>member
-1 MKKALSIFLSL
+1 MVYVKKALSIFLSL

-38 ATGTLTFSGNGAV
+38 ATGTLIFTGKGTV
-51 SASSYEYGSIGDKIT
+51 SASSYDYGNIGDKIT
-66 KVIINIG
+66 KVIVNVG
-73 IDEIES
+73 IDEIQS
-79 YAFSKAEKLQSVIIY
+79 YAFSKAVKLQSVIIY
-94 DPMCQISADGIL
+94 DQTCQISAQDIL

-123 QEWASNHNFTFKY
+123 QEWALNHKYPFKY

-144 KDNSV
+144 RDNSV
-149 SKIIYALDGESAQEV
+149 SKIIYALDGETAQEI

-172 FSAYPYTGSDI
+172 FNAYPDSNTENG
-183 DNAHYEPVW
+183 HFEPTW
-192 SPSISAATN
+192 SPSISAATS
-201 DKQYKETAK
+201 DKQYKEHPK

-216 IQIITKEPTCAETG
+216 IQKITKEPTCAETG
-230 VLSTVCDKCKRTLET
+230 VLSTVCSICGRTLET

-250 TDNHVFDDNEE
+250 TDNHVFDNNEE
-261 FCTVCHKVKNPN
+261 FCLVCHKVKNPN

-280 TSAPATNTT
+280 TSAPTTQAAQPQATSST
-289 EITTTEAPQP
+289 QP
-299 TTSTTAAPAPAP
+299 TTK
-311 QPPVTSSTAPTAKP
+311 PTA
-325 TTTKASKPTN
+325 TKASKPTK
-335 NAKKVSGD
+335 NAKKISGN

-371 STIKGY
+371 KTIKGY
-377 QIQLATDKNFKK
+377 QIQLATDKKFKK
-389 NKKTVTVSKQKTT
+389 NKKTVTISKQKTT

-429 KTIKVYSSWSKA
+429 KTIKVYSLSLIHI
-441 KTVKTK
+441 

>member
-38 ATGTLTFSGNGAV
+38 ATGTLTFTGKGTV
-51 SASSYEYGSIGDKIT
+51 SASSYDYGNIGDKIR
-66 KVIINIG
+66 KVIVNVG
-73 IDEIES
+73 IDEIQS
-79 YAFSKAEKLQSVIIY
+79 YAFSKADKLQSIIIY
-94 DPMCQISADGIL
+94 DQTCQISAQGIL

-123 QEWASNHNFTFKY
+123 QEWALNHKYPFKY

-144 KDNSV
+144 RDNSV
-149 SKIIYALDGESAQEV
+149 SKIIYALDGETAQEI

-172 FSAYPYTGSDI
+172 FAAYPYTGGDMN
-183 DNAHYEPVW
+183 NAHYAPVW
-192 SPSISAATN
+192 SPSISAATS
-201 DKQYKETAK
+201 DKQYKEHPK

-230 VLSTVCDKCKRTLET
+230 VLSTVCDICKRTLET

-250 TDNHVFDDNEE
+250 TNNHVFDNNEE
-261 FCTVCHKVKNPN
+261 FCLVCHKAKNPN

-280 TSAPATNTT
+280 TSAPTT
-289 EITTTEAPQP
+289 QP
-299 TTSTTAAPAPAP
+299 TTK
-311 QPPVTSSTAPTAKP
+311 PTA
-325 TTTKASKPTN
+325 TKASKPTK
-335 NAKKVSGD
+335 NAKKVSGN
-343 WVDSKYKKAS
+343 WVDKKYKKAS

-377 QIQLATDKNFKK
+377 QIQLATDKKFKK
-389 NKKTVTVSKQKTT
+389 NKKTVTISKQKTT

-429 KTIKVYSSWSKA
+429 KTIKVYSSWSKV

>member
-38 ATGTLTFSGNGAV
+38 ATGTLTFTGKGTV
-51 SASSYEYGSIGDKIT
+51 SASSYDYGNIGDKIT
-66 KVIINIG
+66 KVIVNVG
-73 IDEIES
+73 IDEIQS
-79 YAFSKAEKLQSVIIY
+79 YAFSKADKLQSVIIY
-94 DPMCQISADGIL
+94 DQTCQISAQGIL
-106 PIGKDDVTF
+106 PIGKNDVTF

-123 QEWASNHNFTFKY
+123 QEWALNRKYPFKY

-144 KDNSV
+144 RDNSV
-149 SKIIYALDGESAQEV
+149 SKIIYALDGETAQEI

-172 FSAYPYTGSDI
+172 FNAYPDSNI
-183 DNAHYEPVW
+183 ENAHFEPTW
-192 SPSISAATN
+192 KPSISAATK
-201 DKQYKETAK
+201 DQQYKEVPK

-230 VLSTVCDKCKRTLET
+230 VLSTVCDICKRTLET

-250 TDNHVFDDNEE
+250 TDNHVFDNNEE

-280 TSAPATNTT
+280 TTAPTTQAAQPSATSST
-289 EITTTEAPQP
+289 QP
-299 TTSTTAAPAPAP
+299 TT
-311 QPPVTSSTAPTAKP
+311 KP
-325 TTTKASKPTN
+325 TTTKAKKTSKPTK
-335 NAKKVSGD
+335 NAKKVSGN
-343 WVDSKYKKAS
+343 WVDKKYKKAS

-377 QIQLATDKNFKK
+377 QIQLATDKKFKK
-389 NKKTVTVSKQKTT
+389 NKKTVTISKQKTT

-422 KNVKYQG
+422 KNVKYKG
-429 KTIKVYSSWSKA
+429 KTIKVYSSWSKV

>member
-38 ATGTLTFSGNGAV
+38 ATGTLTFTGKGTV
-51 SASSYEYGSIGDKIT
+51 SASSYDYGNIGDKIT
-66 KVIINIG
+66 KVIVNVG
-73 IDEIES
+73 IDEIQS
-79 YAFSKAEKLQSVIIY
+79 YAFSKADKLQSIIIY
-94 DPMCQISADGIL
+94 DQTCQISAQDIL

-123 QEWASNHNFTFKY
+123 QEWALNHKYPFKY

-144 KDNSV
+144 RDNSV
-149 SKIIYALDGESAQEV
+149 SKIIYALDGETAQEI

-172 FSAYPYTGSDI
+172 FAAYPYTGD
-183 DNAHYEPVW
+183 DMNNAHYAPVW
-192 SPSISAATN
+192 SPSISAATS
-201 DKQYKETAK
+201 DKQYKEHPK

-216 IQIITKEPTCAETG
+216 IQKITKEPTCAETG
-230 VLSTVCDKCKRTLET
+230 VLSTVCSICGRTLET

-250 TDNHVFDDNEE
+250 TNNHVFDNNEE
-261 FCTVCHKVKNPN
+261 FCLVCHKVKNPN
-273 YTTTTTT
+273 YTTTTATTTTTT
-280 TSAPATNTT
+280 TSAPTT
-289 EITTTEAPQP
+289 QP
-299 TTSTTAAPAPAP
+299 TTK
-311 QPPVTSSTAPTAKP
+311 PTA
-325 TTTKASKPTN
+325 TKASKPTK
-335 NAKKVSGD
+335 NAKKVSGN

-365 VRWKKV
+365 VKWKKV

-377 QIQLATDKNFKK
+377 QIQLATDKKFKK
-389 NKKTVTVSKQKTT
+389 NKKTVTISKQKTT
-402 KTTVKKLK
+402 KATVKKLK

-429 KTIKVYSSWSKA
+429 KTIKVYSSWSK
-441 KTVKTK
+441 VKTIKTK

>member
-1 MKKALSIFLSL
+1 MTKALSIFLSL
-12 VMLLTMSAGLN
+12 VMLITMSAGLN

-38 ATGTLTFSGNGAV
+38 ATGTLTFSGKGAV
-51 SASSYEYGSIGDKIT
+51 SASSYDYGNIGDKIT
-66 KVIINIG
+66 KVIINVG
-73 IDEIES
+73 IDEIQS
-79 YAFSKAEKLQSVIIY
+79 YAFSKADKLQSIIIY
-94 DPMCQISADGIL
+94 DQTCQISAQGIL

-123 QEWASNHNFTFKY
+123 QEWALNHKYPFKY

-144 KDNSV
+144 RDNSV
-149 SKIIYALDGESAQEV
+149 SKIIYALDGETAQEI

-172 FSAYPYTGSDI
+172 FGAYPYTGGDMN
-183 DNAHYEPVW
+183 NAHYAPVW
-192 SPSISAATN
+192 SPSISAVTN

-216 IQIITKEPTCAETG
+216 TQKITKEPTCAETG
-230 VLSTVCDKCKRTLET
+230 VLSTVCSICGRTLET

-250 TDNHVFDDNEE
+250 TDNHVFDNNEE
-261 FCTVCHKVKNPN
+261 FCLVCHKVKNPN
-273 YTTTTTT
+273 YTTTTT
-280 TSAPATNTT
+280 SAPTT
-289 EITTTEAPQP
+289 QP
-299 TTSTTAAPAPAP
+299 TTK
-311 QPPVTSSTAPTAKP
+311 PTA
-325 TTTKASKPTN
+325 TKASKPTK

-343 WVDSKYKKAS
+343 WVDNKYKKAS

-365 VRWKKV
+365 VSWKKV

-377 QIQLATDKNFKK
+377 QIQLATDKKFKK
-389 NKKTVTVSKQKTT
+389 NKKTVTISKQKTT

-429 KTIKVYSSWSKA
+429 KTIKVYSSWSKV
-441 KTVKTK
+441 KIVKTK

>member
-38 ATGTLTFSGNGAV
+38 ATGTLTFTGKGTV
-51 SASSYEYGSIGDKIT
+51 SASSYDYGNIGDKIR
-66 KVIINIG
+66 KVIVNVG
-73 IDEIES
+73 IDEIQD
-79 YAFSKAEKLQSVIIY
+79 YAFSKADKLQSIIIY
-94 DPMCQISADGIL
+94 DQTCQISAQGIL

-123 QEWASNHNFTFKY
+123 QEWALNHKYPFKY

-144 KDNSV
+144 RDNSV
-149 SKIIYALDGESAQEV
+149 SKIIYALDGETAQEI

-172 FSAYPYTGSDI
+172 FAAYPYTGGDM
-183 DNAHYEPVW
+183 NAHYAPVW
-192 SPSISAATN
+192 SPSVSAATS
-201 DKQYKETAK
+201 DKQYKEHPK

-216 IQIITKEPTCAETG
+216 IQKITKEPTCAEIG
-230 VLSTVCDKCKRTLET
+230 VLSTVCSICGRTLET

-250 TDNHVFDDNEE
+250 TDNHVFDNNEE
-261 FCTVCHKVKNPN
+261 FCLVCHKAKNPN

-280 TSAPATNTT
+280 TSVPTTQAAQPPATSST
-289 EITTTEAPQP
+289 QP
-299 TTSTTAAPAPAP
+299 TTK
-311 QPPVTSSTAPTAKP
+311 PTA
-325 TTTKASKPTN
+325 TKASKPTK
-335 NAKKVSGD
+335 NAKKVSGN

-365 VRWKKV
+365 VKWKKV

-377 QIQLATDKNFKK
+377 QIQLATDKKFKK
-389 NKKTVTVSKQKTT
+389 NKKTVTISKQKTT

-429 KTIKVYSSWSKA
+429 KTIKVYSSWSK
-441 KTVKTK
+441 VKTIKTK

>member
-38 ATGTLTFSGNGAV
+38 ATGTLTFTGKGTV
-51 SASSYEYGSIGDKIT
+51 SASSYDYGNIGDKIR
-66 KVIINIG
+66 KVIVNVG
-73 IDEIES
+73 IDEIQS
-79 YAFSKAEKLQSVIIY
+79 YAFSKADKLQSVIIY
-94 DPMCQISADGIL
+94 DQTCQISAQGIL

-123 QEWASNHNFTFKY
+123 QEWALNHKYPFKY

-144 KDNSV
+144 RDNSV
-149 SKIIYALDGESAQEV
+149 SKIIYALDGETAQEI

-172 FSAYPYTGSDI
+172 FAAYPYTGGDMN
-183 DNAHYEPVW
+183 NAHYAPVW
-192 SPSISAATN
+192 SPSISAVTN

-210 LRMCTE
+210 IRMCTE
-216 IQIITKEPTCAETG
+216 TQKITKEPTCAETG
-230 VLSTVCDKCKRTLET
+230 VLSTVCSICGRTLET

-250 TDNHVFDDNEE
+250 TDNHVFDNNEE
-261 FCTVCHKVKNPN
+261 FCLVCHKVKNPN

-280 TSAPATNTT
+280 TSAPTTQPPATSST
-289 EITTTEAPQP
+289 QP
-299 TTSTTAAPAPAP
+299 TT
-311 QPPVTSSTAPTAKP
+311 KP
-325 TTTKASKPTN
+325 TTTKASKPTK
-335 NAKKVSGD
+335 NAKKVSGN

-377 QIQLATDKNFKK
+377 QIQLATDKKFKK
-389 NKKTVTVSKQKTT
+389 NKKTVTISKQKTT

-429 KTIKVYSSWSKA
+429 KTIKVYSSWSK
-441 KTVKTK
+441 VKTIKTK

>member
-23 ITARAEQSVKSSFDE
+23 ITARAEQSVKSNFDE
-38 ATGTLTFSGNGAV
+38 ATGTLTFTGKGTV
-51 SASSYEYGSIGDKIT
+51 SASSYDYGNIGDKIR
-66 KVIINIG
+66 KVIVNVG
-73 IDEIES
+73 IDEIQS
-79 YAFSKAEKLQSVIIY
+79 YAFSKADKLHSIIIY
-94 DPMCQISADGIL
+94 DQTCQISAQGIL

-123 QEWASNHNFTFKY
+123 QEWALNHKYPFKY

-144 KDNSV
+144 RDNSV
-149 SKIIYALDGESAQEV
+149 SKIIYALDGETAQEI

-172 FSAYPYTGSDI
+172 FNAYPDSNTENG
-183 DNAHYEPVW
+183 HFEPTW
-192 SPSISAATN
+192 KPSISAATS
-201 DKQYKETAK
+201 DKQYKEHPK

-230 VLSTVCDKCKRTLET
+230 VLSTVCDICKRTLET

-250 TDNHVFDDNEE
+250 TNNHVFDNNEE
-261 FCTVCHKVKNPN
+261 FCLVCHKVKNPN

-280 TSAPATNTT
+280 T
-289 EITTTEAPQP
+289 TTTK
-299 TTSTTAAPAPAP
+299 
-311 QPPVTSSTAPTAKP
+311 PTA
-325 TTTKASKPTN
+325 TKASKPTK
-335 NAKKVSGD
+335 NAKKVSGN
-343 WVDSKYKKAS
+343 WVDKKYKKAS

-377 QIQLATDKNFKK
+377 QIQLATDKKFKK
-389 NKKTVTVSKQKTT
+389 NKKTVTISKQKTT
-402 KTTVKKLK
+402 KATVKKLK

-429 KTIKVYSSWSKA
+429 KTIKVYSSWSKV

>member
-38 ATGTLTFSGNGAV
+38 ATGTLTFTGKGTV
-51 SASSYEYGSIGDKIT
+51 SASSYDYGNIGDKIR
-66 KVIINIG
+66 KVIVNVG
-73 IDEIES
+73 IDEIQS
-79 YAFSKAEKLQSVIIY
+79 YAFSKAVKLQSVIIY
-94 DPMCQISADGIL
+94 DQTCQISAQGIL

-123 QEWASNHNFTFKY
+123 QEWALNHKYPFKY

-144 KDNSV
+144 RDNSV
-149 SKIIYALDGESAQEV
+149 SKIIYALDGETAQEI

-172 FSAYPYTGSDI
+172 FAAYPYTGD
-183 DNAHYEPVW
+183 DMNNAHYAPVW
-192 SPSISAATN
+192 SPSISAATS
-201 DKQYKETAK
+201 DKQYKEHPK

-230 VLSTVCDKCKRTLET
+230 VLSTVCDICKRTLET

-250 TDNHVFDDNEE
+250 TNNHVFDNNEE
-261 FCTVCHKVKNPN
+261 FCLVCHKVKNPN

-280 TSAPATNTT
+280 TTTTTSAPTT
-289 EITTTEAPQP
+289 QP
-299 TTSTTAAPAPAP
+299 TT
-311 QPPVTSSTAPTAKP
+311 KP
-325 TTTKASKPTN
+325 TTTKASKPTK
-335 NAKKVSGD
+335 NAKKVSGN

-371 STIKGY
+371 KTIKGY
-377 QIQLATDKNFKK
+377 QIQLATDKKFKK
-389 NKKTVTVSKQKTT
+389 NKKTVTISKQKTT

-429 KTIKVYSSWSKA
+429 KTIKVYSSWSK
-441 KTVKTK
+441 VKTIKTK